1 MKNHFLI
8 SDSEKS
14 RILSLHESHKDYHG
28 TSLLNENEEVEVNKI
43 KPTGEQ
49 YCKSGGMQN
58 NLLSKIKSLGDEAK
72 AKLKEVY
79 VKIKD
84 KSVRELLGLLKE
96 VNKARKSSKNLNES
110 VGAVMIAGVSIP
122 GGIFIAIGAL
132 IVILIIVT
140 ILGKGK
146 GGCAKNPFSRL

>member
-14 RILSLHESHKDYHG
+14 RILSLHESHKNYHG
-28 TSLLNENEEVEVNKI
+28 TSLLNENEEVEVDKLE
-43 KPTGEQ
+43 KPYEP
-49 YCKSGGMQN
+49 YCKGGSMEN
-58 NLLSKIKSLGDEAK
+58 KFLSKIKSLGDEAK

-79 VKIKD
+79 LKIKD

-96 VNKARKSSKNLNES
+96 ANKARKSAKNLNES

-140 ILGKGK
+140 ILNKSGR
-146 GGCAKNPFSRL
+146 GCGNPFDRL